1 MAVPEQT
8 PFIEYTANGTTTV
21 YPLTFDCDKSE
32 YLIVS
37 LDGEEAPVGS
47 WSLTGGSITFNTA
60 PANGVLITIE
70 RNTPFRR
77 TTEYQSYNNS
87 FRPSA
92 VNKDFDLIW
101 WKLQELGYRDQ
112 VIWLALV
119 KEIADRI
126 SGDVNLQNQ
135 INTIDKWLDNL
146 QQNVNENTNDIA
158 QLVTDL
164 SKEIADR
171 IANDEALKEMFLA
184 MMDEAINEG
193 TINALAITHLDSWEA
208 LESVT
213 NVWDGRTIYV
223 KDLGNYCY
231 DALTTSWVKAYQDT
245 DNVKDGAETQKQI
258 NAAQNDLN
266 NKTIQSVNCVADI
279 SNFKPRKNGQIIYLK
294 SYYLGKAT
302 GWGYLEYDQTSV
314 EVANNVTTFTSSYG
328 GIWRRQQKDQ
338 KEIYAVDGG
347 ALFDG
352 VTDNTE
358 AYRRIC
364 AMLTSEST
372 LRLSHG
378 TSLTHYFELP
388 ALGCKIVGAD
398 LTHSTIKLI
407 DATDYIGWKEYNFFE
422 NFRIT
427 GKGVF
432 EAGSYLFRD
441 TRTNKDTK
449 ADCDI
454 FWKNCYFSEA
464 EFITDG
470 FGRGFKF
477 DNCQDYNIRYAW
489 VKADFPVNFIPNGT
503 DNDTLETGFR
513 GFVFTNNRRHYSPA
527 YFLWNL
533 GYNAANLQGVQI
545 TDTWLEGGGRFIVG
559 KVKDAVITGTC
570 GYHRNADWK
579 YLELT
584 GGENISI
591 TGNTF
596 AKMRGNTTVENAFIT
611 SANAIK
617 GLIITGNA
625 FHGID
630 QEIVRL
636 AHSGETSQDITIAN
650 NTYQS
655 CFSTGAGIFNI
666 TSGAIDGITVK
677 ESGVVAP
684 NSSWIPVR
692 RSAGLSVANHKID
705 VNCSVSPYVH
715 NFSRGNSLGSS
726 RKQGI
731 YNGTGNTATQTIVVG
746 YEPRNI
752 RVTGSDGTI
761 CILPYGTNTLANGL
775 AIGTAQDFTAT
786 GNANK
791 SGVTYFWESD

>member
-1 MAVPEQT
+1 MNILRSFTETVVTTPTELFPISFEYDEKYDAVHVFLNDVAVEDLGYTVSQVNAVTLKVEPAIPEGT
-8 PFIEYTANGTTTV
+8 VRIERETDIDKMKYIFDAGALFIDQNVDADFKQIVHAQQEVRDGFIKLRGDVLPLVHGLQEALQQAQEASEAAQEAANAA
-21 YPLTFDCDKSE
+21 
-32 YLIVS
+32 
-37 LDGEEAPVGS
+37 EEAAQVTRSASQVFDESGLS
-47 WSLTGGSITFNTA
+47 QQEI
-60 PANGVLITIE
+60 
-70 RNTPFRR
+70 
-77 TTEYQSYNNS
+77 NNLR
-87 FRPSA
+87 F
-92 VNKDFDLIW
+92 
-101 WKLQELGYRDQ
+101 
-112 VIWLALV
+112 
-119 KEIADRI
+119 
-126 SGDVNLQNQ
+126 
-135 INTIDKWLDNL
+135 
-146 QQNVNENTNDIA
+146 
-158 QLVTDL
+158 
-164 SKEIADR
+164 
-171 IANDEALKEMFLA
+171 
-184 MMDEAINEG
+184 
-193 TINALAITHLDSWEA
+193 
-208 LESVT
+208 ESV
-213 NVWDGRTIYV
+213 G
-223 KDLGNYCY
+223 
-231 DALTTSWVKAYQDT
+231 
-245 DNVKDGAETQKQI
+245 
-258 NAAQNDLN
+258 
-266 NKTIQSVNCVADI
+266 CVADI
-279 SNFKPRKNGQIIYLK
+279 STFKPKSHGQIIYLK
-294 SYYLGKAT
+294 SYHLGKAT

-328 GIWRRQQKDQ
+328 GIWRRQLKDR

-347 ALFDG
+347 VLFDG
-352 VTDNTE
+352 VTDNTD

-364 AMLTSEST
+364 AMLPSEST

-388 ALGCKIVGAD
+388 SFGCKIIGAD

-407 DATDYIGWKEYNFFE
+407 YATDYIGWKEYNFFE
-422 NFRIT
+422 NLRIT

-432 EAGSYLFRD
+432 ETGSYLFRD
-441 TRTNKDTK
+441 TRPNKDTK

-477 DNCQDYNIRYAW
+477 DNCQDFNIRYAW
-489 VKADFPVNFIPNGT
+489 VKVDFPVNFIPNGT

-513 GFVFTNNRRHYSPA
+513 GFIFTNNRRHYSPA
-527 YFLWNL
+527 YFLWNV
-533 GYNAANLQGVQI
+533 GYNAQNLQGVQI
-545 TDTWLEGGGRFIVG
+545 TDTCLEGGGRFIVG
-559 KVKDAVITGTC
+559 YAKDAIISGTI

-584 GGENISI
+584 GGENIAI

-596 AKMRGNTTVENAFIT
+596 AKMRGGATVSNAFMT
-611 SANAIK
+611 SAKAVK
-617 GLIITGNA
+617 GLTITGNT

-684 NSSWIPVR
+684 TPTWIPVR
-692 RSAGLSVANHKID
+692 RSSGLSVANHKID

-726 RKQGI
+726 RKQGV

-746 YEPRNI
+746 YESRNI
-752 RVTGSDGTI
+752 RVTGSDGTV

-791 SGVTYFWESD
+791 SGVTYFWESE